1 MLPSIEKLK
10 QSNDELKEIVNN
22 SWDGIG
28 IIDENGKFIY
38 ANHAFS
44 PILGYKKEELIK
56 LSFEALIIQEYKKT
70 FKELLEKNRL
80 SEYTSEAQVV
90 CKRKDNQNV
99 YLQITISL
107 MLNKQFFVLSAKD
120 ITQQISDHEILD
132 QYVLSSHTTLD
143 DTIVKTS
150 SAFTILSGYTKNDL
164 INKKQFDTIFKNNK
178 KEILHELTNSIT
190 RGIEWSGKL
199 SCLKKDN
206 SIFWVDLKVKPIYNK
221 YGDITGLTYLMF
233 DITNEIVLASQKKNL
248 TTQVNLAQ
256 DEIKQKDKILIQQS
270 KLAIMAET
278 LQMVSHEWRQ
288 PLNIISIQAQKLELQ
303 YALDMK
309 PQANEV
315 IQVLD
320 NIKDTAS
327 KLSSTIEEFQNY
339 VNLKTSKKEVQAFQI
354 AKKAIDR
361 FKVDK
366 ESDNI
371 NFIQEIS
378 QNIPPFETYENELT
392 TILLNLLINSKEAIK
407 RNKIK
412 NGEIITKIYY
422 KNEFIY
428 FEIIDNGGGIPQNII
443 NRIFEPYFSTKESQH
458 GVGLGLYTC
467 KIIVENHLDGII
479 EASNEDFGA
488 KFTIKL
494 PI

>member
-1 MLPSIEKLK
+1 MLSSVDKLK

-22 SWDGIG
+22 SWDGIA
-28 IIDENGKFIY
+28 IIDDSGKFIY
-38 ANHAFS
+38 ANSAFS
-44 PILGYKKEELIK
+44 PILGYQKEELTK
-56 LSFEALIIQEYKKT
+56 LSFEYLILDEYRQT

-80 SEYTSEAQVV
+80 NKYTSEAQIV
-90 CKRKDNQNV
+90 CKRKDNQKV

-120 ITQQISDHEILD
+120 ITKQISDHEILD
-132 QYVLSSHTTLD
+132 KYVLSSHTDLD
-143 DTIVKTS
+143 DNITKIS
-150 SAFTILSGYTKNDL
+150 LAFSALSGYSKDDL
-164 INKKQFDTIFKNNK
+164 LGKKQFDTLFKNNK
-178 KEILHELTNSIT
+178 ENILQELTSSIVQ
-190 RGIEWSGKL
+190 GSEWSGKL
-199 SCLKKDN
+199 SCVRKDN

-233 DITNEIVLASQKKNL
+233 DITNEVVLASQKKNL

-303 YALDMK
+303 YTLDMQ
-309 PQANEV
+309 PQTNEV

-339 VNLKTSKKEVQAFQI
+339 VSLKTSKKEVLLSEI

-361 FKVDK
+361 FKADK

-371 NFIQEIS
+371 NFIQKIS
-378 QNIPPFETYENELT
+378 QDIPPFETYENELT

-407 RNKIK
+407 RNKIS
-412 NGEIITKIYY
+412 NGKIIINGYY
-422 KNEFIY
+422 ENGFIY